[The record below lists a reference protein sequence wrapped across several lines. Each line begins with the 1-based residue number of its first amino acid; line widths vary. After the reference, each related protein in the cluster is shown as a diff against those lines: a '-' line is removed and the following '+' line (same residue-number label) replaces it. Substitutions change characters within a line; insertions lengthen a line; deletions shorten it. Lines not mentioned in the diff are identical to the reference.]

1 MEREGDYCVTPE
13 CWREFLSKLLHLV
26 RNTLYWMIVD
36 WDLSSFH
43 PSSTGGWL
51 IFVILICHFIIVDNP
66 KWIQRHWLIW
76 LVLIYQWGR
85 VNRDVESMNII
96 SIVLYI
102 ATIILLNE
110 HSCDVLEWR
119 WLLSLLSL
127 STLSEVLM
135 SGGNSGAITIIL
147 IQSTSCSV
155 QSPVQLVVSQYSIT
169 TITLVTLYIWSIV
182 VVVV

>member
-1 MEREGDYCVTPE
+1 MLTRVFIKIASPCKKHFVLDDCWLRPE
-13 CWREFLSKLLHLV
+13 LLSPQQ
-26 RNTLYWMIVD
+26 Y
-36 WDLSSFH
+36 
-43 PSSTGGWL
+43 GWL
-51 IFVILICHFIIVDNP
+51 IFVILIYHFIIVDNP

-76 LVLIYQWGR
+76 LELIYQWGR

-169 TITLVTLYIWSIV
+169 TIALVTLYIWSIV